1 MSARFYVVSR
11 AEPSGCHRWIRKG
24 PPPPRRG
31 SGNGGILAAVRSR
44 RLEWEPTENALAAL
58 SRQALARG
66 ALDLTETNP
75 THVGLPYPHQAIAAA
90 LGRAPFATYDPA
102 PLGQPGARAAVAAD
116 YARSGVAIDPDR
128 VVLTASSS
136 ESYGFLFKLCC
147 DPGDAVLVPEP
158 SYPLFEYLTRLEGV
172 VPVGYR
178 LAFDGVWHV
187 DVGSVTEAVATA
199 RRGGH
204 RPAAIIVVN
213 PNNPTGSFLKTDE
226 LARLSAIA
234 AKEDLALI
242 SDEVFAGY
250 PFAPDLAR
258 VTTAAAEPGLDPGAS
273 VFSLGGLSK
282 ACGLPQLKLGWIV
295 AGGRDAAR
303 SIAGLELVADTYLSV
318 ATPVQAAVGELL
330 ALGAG
335 VRAAI
340 AARVVKNRARLLA
353 ALPPESGCTLL
364 PTEGGWSAIL
374 RVPASRSDEA
384 WAAALATEAGVL
396 VQPGYFFDLRGGT
409 FLVLS
414 LLPAPDLFAAA
425 VSRLVAHVESVLR
438 Y

>member
-1 MSARFYVVSR
+1 V
-11 AEPSGCHRWIRKG
+11 P
-24 PPPPRRG
+24 
-31 SGNGGILAAVRSR
+31 SR
-44 RLEWEPTENALAAL
+44 RLEWDPAENALAAL
-58 SRQALARG
+58 SRAASARG

-75 THVGLPYPHQAIAAA
+75 TRVGLPYPHQAIAAA
-90 LGRAPFATYDPA
+90 LARAPIASYDPA
-102 PLGQPGARAAVAAD
+102 PLGQPQARGAVAAD
-116 YARSGVAIDPDR
+116 YARSGLTVDPER

-187 DVGSVTEAVATA
+187 DFSSVTEAVTRA
-199 RRGGH
+199 RRQGH
-204 RPAAIIVVN
+204 RPRALIVVN
-213 PNNPTGSFLKTDE
+213 PNNPTGSFLKRDE
-226 LARLSAIA
+226 LARLSATA
-234 AKEDLALI
+234 ATEDLALI

-250 PFAPDLAR
+250 PFAPDPTR
-258 VTTAAAEPGLDPGAS
+258 VTSAAVDAALDDGAS

-295 AGGRDAAR
+295 AGGRDARRAV
-303 SIAGLELVADTYLSV
+303 AALELIADTYLSV
-318 ATPVQAAVGELL
+318 ATPVQAALAELL
-330 ALGAG
+330 ALGAE

-340 AARVVKNRARLLA
+340 AVRIAENRARLRA

-364 PTEGGWSAIL
+364 PIEGGWSAIL
-374 RVPASRSDEA
+374 RVPANLSDEA

-396 VQPGYFFDLRGGT
+396 VQPGYFFDLRGGA

-414 LLPAPDLFAAA
+414 LLPSSDLFEAAIA
-425 VSRLVAHVESVLR
+425 RLVAHVESVLR

>member
-1 MSARFYVVSR
+1 M
-11 AEPSGCHRWIRKG
+11 
-24 PPPPRRG
+24 
-31 SGNGGILAAVRSR
+31 RSR
-44 RLEWEPTENALAAL
+44 RLEWDPAENALAAL
-58 SRQALARG
+58 TRAASARG

-75 THVGLPYPHQAIAAA
+75 TRVGLPYPHQAIAAA
-90 LGRAPFATYDPA
+90 LARASVASYDPA
-102 PLGQPGARAAVAAD
+102 PLGQAHARAAVATD
-116 YARSGVAIDPDR
+116 YARSGVIVDPER

-178 LAFDGVWHV
+178 LAFDGVWHI
-187 DVGSVTEAVATA
+187 DFGSLTEAVAKA
-199 RRGGH
+199 RREDH
-204 RPAAIIVVN
+204 RPRAIIVVN
-213 PNNPTGSFLKTDE
+213 PNNPTGSFLRRDE
-226 LARLSAIA
+226 LVRLSAIA
-234 AKEDLALI
+234 AEEDLALI

-250 PFAPDLAR
+250 PFAPDPGR
-258 VTTAAAEPGLDPGAS
+258 VTTAAVDAALDDGSS

-295 AGGRDAAR
+295 AGGHDAAR
-303 SIAGLELVADTYLSV
+303 SISALELVADTYLSV
-318 ATPVQAAVGELL
+318 ATPVQAALGDLL
-330 ALGAG
+330 TLGAE

-340 AARVVKNRARLLA
+340 AARVAENRRRLLG

-384 WAAALATEAGVL
+384 WAASLASEAGVL

-414 LLPAPDLFAAA
+414 LLPAPELFSTAIT
-425 VSRLVAHVESVLR
+425 RLVAHLESALR
-438 Y
+438 D